1 MATTS
6 TGVGADWSSD
16 ASSLSHIFI
25 STSSSGDACYLGIMT
40 NDCKHT
46 SGIFSTFEYQK
57 NTVWGSEND
66 NFYNIGKRRQIC
78 FNILPAVYGSEF
90 DDFYLCLKNC
100 HFRFPILYFYSSK
113 VSHLGLT

>member
-1 MATTS
+1 MGFIFLGSNKYPARNEDGEDRGRMATTS

-46 SGIFSTFEYQK
+46 SGNEKGQF
-57 NTVWGSEND
+57 
-66 NFYNIGKRRQIC
+66 
-78 FNILPAVYGSEF
+78 
-90 DDFYLCLKNC
+90 
-100 HFRFPILYFYSSK
+100 
-113 VSHLGLT
+113 